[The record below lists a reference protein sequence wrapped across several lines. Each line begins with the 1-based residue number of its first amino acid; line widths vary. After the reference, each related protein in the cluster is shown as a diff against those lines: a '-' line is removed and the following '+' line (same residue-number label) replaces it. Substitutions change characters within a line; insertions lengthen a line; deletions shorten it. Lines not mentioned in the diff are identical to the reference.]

1 MVHVWRDEGMKR
13 PPRDEEREDRIEN
26 EIVVDAYGPM
36 ERSTG
41 WYCYLGDNMQFPF
54 RARCVAE
61 RVISFLRPGDMVEV
75 IGLAPDNE
83 CEHEMFVMTRWKG
96 RTGAVPLSQLAG
108 DGVDDL
114 TEQAIDDWRYWFDSG
129 YGF

>member
-1 MVHVWRDEGMKR
+1 MKR
-13 PPRDEEREDRIEN
+13 PPRDEERDLRIDN
-26 EIVVDAYGPM
+26 EIVVDAYGPT
-36 ERSTG
+36 ERATG

-61 RVISFLRPGDMVEV
+61 RVISFLRPGDVVEV
-75 IGLAPDNE
+75 IGLAPDDE

-108 DGVDDL
+108 VGVDDL
-114 TEQAIDDWRYWFDSG
+114 TDQTIGDWRYWFDSG